1 MAHLTPDLRRTWLFG
16 PGADSDAHDA
26 MLHSGADV
34 LILDL
39 EDFTPP
45 TRRDEAR
52 RGLAGVVRRWQDG
65 CRIAAVRINALEGE
79 GPIDLAAAMHARP
92 DIVAYPMAS
101 TVAQMQ
107 ALHALL
113 THWES
118 VLGMPP
124 GATEILPVC
133 ETALGVVDV
142 RRPAPEVV
150 FQRTDLHVGDY
161 LVNDEGLWVLVYEQ
175 KRLWHSEQE
184 AGATVYRGGRLYLLD
199 TLFQERSSVRLPGE
213 VSALHAD
220 HALRPVVEGRT
231 MGWYAQQ
238 QGDGLALQPVE
249 LATLRKAVLPW
260 TDSIHDLLLGN
271 NLNAEYPAF
280 DHIAYDPKRD
290 SALLVCSV
298 VDEFLLEL
306 FRSQYKYMSGRD
318 KVIASDIALRT
329 GLEREVVAGFM
340 TGFSHDLYY
349 RVPYAP
355 LFVVHDTLRVF
366 DHYRERIRPFTASLE
381 PLADVPLTHHNERH
395 WKQRLL
401 HDVHDDRIY
410 ALFAQG
416 VRCWLREVDVRTGAL
431 GPVRMLTH
439 ASPEEVQVHAG
450 HAYYVYRVSGSLQTR
465 TLYREALR

>member
-1 MAHLTPDLRRTWLFG
+1 MER
-16 PGADSDAHDA
+16 
-26 MLHSGADV
+26 MLHILSCLLAIVLLNKTADAQQRLLHGRV
-34 LILDL
+34 LDAV
-39 EDFTPP
+39 
-45 TRRDEAR
+45 DERPIPSAHITVIGQAVATTTDTEGR
-52 RGLAGVVRRWQDG
+52 FSITLGECAPCSLVVSH
-65 CRIAAVRINALEGE
+65 VSYL
-79 GPIDLAAAMHARP
+79 
-92 DIVAYPMAS
+92 
-101 TVAQMQ
+101 T
-107 ALHALL
+107 L
-113 THWES
+113 THAVAFNGWPEIGPL
-118 VLGMPP
+118 VLRL
-124 GATEILPVC
+124 EQKVV
-133 ETALGVVDV
+133 ELGIVDV

-150 FQRTDLHVGDY
+150 FQRNDLHVGDY

-199 TLFQERSSVRLPGE
+199 TLFNERSSVRLPGE
-213 VSALHAD
+213 VCGLLSD
-220 HALRPVVEGRT
+220 HAQRPLVEGRT
-231 MGWYAQQ
+231 MGWYAQL
-238 QGDGLALQPVE
+238 QGDGLALQQVD
-249 LATLRKAVLPW
+249 LATLHKAVLPW
-260 TDSIHDLLLGN
+260 TDSIQGLLLGN

-329 GLEREVVAGFM
+329 GLDREVVAGFM
-340 TGFSHDLYY
+340 TGFSHDIYY

-366 DHYRERIRPFTASLE
+366 DHYKERIRPFTASLE

-416 VRCWLREVDVRTGAL
+416 IRCWLREVDVRTGAL

-450 HAYYVYRVSGSLQTR
+450 HAYYVYRVPGSLQTR

>member
-1 MAHLTPDLRRTWLFG
+1 MRSGCLVYLTSAHMERMLHILSCLLAIVLLNKTADAQQRLLHGRILDAVDDLPV
-16 PGADSDAHDA
+16 PGAHITVIGQVAVTTTDAEGRFSITLGECAPCSLVVSHV
-26 MLHSGADV
+26 SYQT
-34 LILDL
+34 LIH
-39 EDFTPP
+39 
-45 TRRDEAR
+45 
-52 RGLAGVVRRWQDG
+52 VVAFNGRPE
-65 CRIAAVRINALEGE
+65 I
-79 GPIDLAAAMHARP
+79 GPIGLRLERK
-92 DIVAYPMAS
+92 V
-101 TVAQMQ
+101 V
-107 ALHALL
+107 
-113 THWES
+113 E
-118 VLGMPP
+118 LG
-124 GATEILPVC
+124 I
-133 ETALGVVDV
+133 VDV

-199 TLFQERSSVRLPGE
+199 TLFNERSSVRLLGE
-213 VSALHAD
+213 VCGLLAD
-220 HALRPVVEGRT
+220 HAQRPLVEGRT
-231 MGWYAQQ
+231 MGWYAQLH
-238 QGDGLALQPVE
+238 GDGLALQQVD

-260 TDSIHDLLLGN
+260 TDSIQGLLLGN
-271 NLNAEYPAF
+271 NLNAEYLAF

-340 TGFSHDLYY
+340 SGFSHDIYY
-349 RVPYAP
+349 QVPYAP

-366 DHYRERIRPFTASLE
+366 DHYKDRIRPFTASLE

-416 VRCWLREVDVRTGAL
+416 IRCWLREVDVRTGAL
-431 GPVRMLTH
+431 GPVRLLTH

-450 HAYYVYRVSGSLQTR
+450 HAYYVYRVPGSLQTR

>member
-1 MAHLTPDLRRTWLFG
+1 MERMLRILSCLLAIVLCNKTADAQERLLHGRVLDALDDRPVAGAHITLG
-16 PGADSDAHDA
+16 
-26 MLHSGADV
+26 
-34 LILDL
+34 
-39 EDFTPP
+39 
-45 TRRDEAR
+45 
-52 RGLAGVVRRWQDG
+52 
-65 CRIAAVRINALEGE
+65 GE
-79 GPIDLAAAMHARP
+79 GPVTTSDP
-92 DIVAYPMAS
+92 DGRFS
-101 TVAQMQ
+101 
-107 ALHALL
+107 L
-113 THWES
+113 
-118 VLGMPP
+118 VLGECSPCS
-124 GATEILPVC
+124 LVVSHVSY
-133 ETALGVVDV
+133 ETLTKQVADHREAESGPWVLRLQRKVVELGVVDV